1 MALLVDLAP
10 ETIANIISFLDIYN
24 LLLFEQVCSCHFRSC
39 PRATDGPKTSR
50 YLRSVALSR
59 PVWDIQVAN
68 LDHTCSPNLH
78 PSVKLEELSAQQ
90 LRRIVIEAVQIRDSW
105 TKGLSPSAHLEL
117 KQTIV
122 RNTDEDEQVRLPI
135 RPLFF
140 PGGRFLAI
148 SNNHMWIR
156 VIDLHDGG
164 RLVWAYDLAS
174 DFRHDHE
181 DEAIKPSSYDVG
193 MLEDGPLVVAYSVSL
208 GENDDRI
215 YE

>member
-1 MALLVDLAP
+1 M
-10 ETIANIISFLDIYN
+10 
-24 LLLFEQVCSCHFRSC
+24 
-39 PRATDGPKTSR
+39 
-50 YLRSVALSR
+50 
-59 PVWDIQVAN
+59 WDIQVAN

-164 RLVWAYDLAS
+164 RLVWAYDFAS
-174 DFRHDHE
+174 DFQNDHPNE
-181 DEAIKPSSYDVG
+181 DVYLCPCSYDAG
-193 MLEDGPLVVAYSVSL
+193 MLGDGTLVVAFCMSVTESVDMTH
-208 GENDDRI
+208 E
-215 YE
+215 